1 MENGTYS
8 YELEMTT
15 PLGKRRGNLEL
26 SQYGGLL
33 NGVLTM
39 FTRTTPIQDGKCIGN
54 HISFRGDMNTLMK
67 LLPYRAEGDLWENT
81 LVLQITTEQGQYPAK
96 GVLVEKRRD

>member
-1 MENGTYS
+1 M
-8 YELEMTT
+8 MT

-26 SQYGGLL
+26 SQYGGFL

-39 FTRTTPIQDGKCIGN
+39 FTRTTPIQDGRCSGS
-54 HISFRGDMNTLMK
+54 HISFRGNMK
-67 LLPYRAEGDLWENT
+67 TMMKHLPYQAEGELRENG
-81 LVLQITTEQGQYPAK
+81 LELQITTEQGQYPAK